1 MKKPVNFKRVIIA
14 ALAFI
19 SMLPQEMYAAEQDSL
34 SVMRDTIAEA
44 GIIESRVTRQAD
56 RNVYTILP
64 SDRLKSY
71 DINSLLD
78 RLPGIKYDGI
88 SDRLTVNGYDA
99 IVFVMDGVE
108 ISKEE
113 LKALSPEQIR
123 SISIIHTP
131 KGKYISRGIRYVIE
145 IRRKRDDGIFMNVR
159 NSLFI
164 TPENSRTIANE
175 QPGIALQ
182 YTKGRFDMNTGY
194 GFGDILWNY
203 ENTAERRMPD
213 GREYSIN
220 PDYAGLPT
228 ERYRYTSHNAYLR
241 TSYSFNDRHTL
252 SVFANYSREGTNTA
266 NSLYMMEKA
275 SGTTFHEFSQR
286 QSSASNWTASATYN
300 GMLSDRLAMNISV
313 NWNGIYTPETYTFL
327 RDGTVLENSVQNSRK
342 DYSFQNIDLTYSF
355 SDRFS
360 LNFGMNGTYNRYRIS
375 DTGTGSTVFDRISGR
390 ADLYAYATWGIRD
403 DLALSGGLSAG
414 YVKDGAADRF
424 YAAPMLTL
432 NYFPKSVFGLTAV
445 YNADPS
451 YPVQEQLDP
460 TLHQTGEFLY
470 SQGNPGLPPM
480 SLTHS
485 LLIQM
490 SFWNNLQF
498 INYLT
503 FTPDYISDYYALLG
517 NNVIST
523 YTTAGYF
530 RYTTGLEYKWEI
542 SKNWAWNNSV
552 QMNLMKISGGGLR
565 NSEIGFMGESE
576 LEYFSPKLKLLS
588 SLGYSRGMSRIP
600 GLQGF
605 SEYGFDL
612 WNLTVGKYLLKDRL
626 VLSLDYVIPLNIGV
640 RQSQKSETVTPF
652 YFQRNALDLGI
663 YDNMLIFRLTFRFG
677 KGKET
682 KEIRDNT
689 RYDNEILDKRGLL

>member
-1 MKKPVNFKRVIIA
+1 MKTCIA
-14 ALAFI
+14 ILI
-19 SMLPQEMYAAEQDSL
+19 LSSMFPLTMAGEDTDSL
-34 SVMRDTIAEA
+34 AVIGDTLSEA
-44 GIIESRVTRQAD
+44 GIVESRVTRRAD

-71 DINSLLD
+71 DMNTLLD

-88 SDRLTVNGYDA
+88 SDKLTVNGQDA
-99 IVFVMDGVE
+99 VVFVMDGAEV
-108 ISKEE
+108 SKEE
-113 LKALSPEQIR
+113 LKAISPEQVR
-123 SISIIHTP
+123 NISIIHTP

-145 IRRKRDDGIFMNVR
+145 ISRKRNDGIYTNVR

-164 TPENSRTIANE
+164 TPENSRTIANG

-182 YTKGRFDMNTGY
+182 YTKDRFDMNAGY

-203 ENTAERRMPD
+203 ENTTERRLPD
-213 GREYSIN
+213 GREYGIS
-220 PDYAGLPT
+220 PEHAGLPA
-228 ERYRYTSHNAYLR
+228 ERYRYTGHNAYLR

-252 SVFANYSREGTNTA
+252 SVFANYSREGINTA
-266 NSLYMMEKA
+266 NSLYMMEKT
-275 SGTTFHEFSQR
+275 SGTTFHELSQR
-286 QSSASNWTASATYN
+286 QSSANNWTASATYN
-300 GMLSDRLAMNISV
+300 GTLSDRLAMNISV
-313 NWNGIYTPETYTFL
+313 NWNGIYTPETYTYSL
-327 RDGTVLENSVQNSRK
+327 DNTMLETTVQNRQK
-342 DYSFQNIDLTYSF
+342 DYSFQNIDFTYNF
-355 SDRFS
+355 SDRLS
-360 LNFGMNGTYNRYRIS
+360 LNFGANGTYNRYRIS
-375 DTGTGSTVFDRISGR
+375 DTGTGSTVFDRVSGR

-414 YVKDGAADRF
+414 YVKDGTADRF

-445 YNADPS
+445 YNAYPS

-460 TLHQTGEFLY
+460 TLHYTGESLY

-498 INYLT
+498 INYFT
-503 FTPDYISDYYALLG
+503 FTPDYISDYYSLSG

-542 SKNWAWNNSV
+542 SRNWAWNNSV

-565 NSEIGFMGESE
+565 NSEIGFMGEST
-576 LEYFSPKLKLLS
+576 LEYFSPKLKLFS

-600 GLQGF
+600 ELHGF

-612 WNLTVGKYLLKDRL
+612 WNLSVGKYLLKDRL

-640 RQSQKSETVTPF
+640 RRSQKSEIRTPF
-652 YFQRNALDLGI
+652 YLQKNALDLGI

-682 KEIRDNT
+682 REIRDNT
-689 RYDNEILDKRGLL
+689 RYDNESIDKRGLM